1 MNIKTAWLNGLRK
14 RMVFTVWLGMRC
26 IRLQAQQSFVR
37 SRSKNGTG
45 IWKLELIEKNNPD
58 WNDLYDE
65 LVNASGFPFARE

>member
-1 MNIKTAWLNGLRK
+1 
-14 RMVFTVWLGMRC
+14 MRC